1 MIVDFSRT
9 LEQDQHDMIFKETFE
24 VYQKQ
29 VEAGIGKWTPPVE
42 ERPSTL
48 HRAMRYSMEAG
59 GKRIRPVLLLAGHD
73 LYPSPIDP
81 MPAAV
86 AVECLHTYS
95 LIHDDL
101 PAMDDSDL
109 RRGRPACHVQFD
121 EATAVLAGD
130 ALMTYAFS
138 LLSEAYADRPDLA
151 VALIRELSEAAGS
164 RKLIGGQMADIIHE
178 KNDCTAEELD
188 FIHLN
193 KTAALISASLSMGV
207 MLSGQ
212 DGENLPLA
220 RRVGSN
226 IGLAFQIIDDILDAT
241 STSENLGKI
250 AGQDTINDKNT
261 YVKLH
266 GLDKSRER
274 AREVTTEAVKDCQ
287 KMKGDTRFLI
297 ALIEWLEHRIN

>member
-1 MIVDFSRT
+1 MNF
-9 LEQDQHDMIFKETFE
+9 EETFE
-24 VYQKQ
+24 VYRKQ

-42 ERPSTL
+42 ERPAHL

-59 GKRIRPVLLLAGHD
+59 GKRIRPVLLLAGHK
-73 LYPSPIDP
+73 LNPSPVDP
-81 MPAAV
+81 IPAAV
-86 AVECLHTYS
+86 AIECLHTYS

-101 PAMDDSDL
+101 PAMDNSDL
-109 RRGRPACHVQFD
+109 RRGRPSCHVQFD
-121 EATAVLAGD
+121 EATAVLTGD
-130 ALMTYAFS
+130 ALLTYAFS
-138 LLSEAYADRPDLA
+138 LISEAYASQPNLA
-151 VALIRELSEAAGS
+151 VALIHELSEAAGS
-164 RKLIGGQMADIIHE
+164 RKLIGGQMEDIIHE
-178 KNDCTAEELD
+178 KNDCTADELD

-193 KTAALISASLSMGV
+193 KTAALISAALSMGV

-212 DGENLPLA
+212 DGENLQLA

-250 AGQDTINDKNT
+250 AGQDSINEKNT

-274 AREVTTEAVKDCQ
+274 ARAVTKEAVKDCL

-297 ALIEWLEHRIN
+297 ALMEWLEHRIN